1 MPIDP
6 SETDPAARMQSDAFD
21 PASNHLDA
29 RIEVVRF
36 RLLWRHHQVVVT
48 RHDTGAVEL
57 RVDANTRA
65 QAGRLLAKVHSDLH
79 SKSVIQFFREW
90 RVIS

>member
-1 MPIDP
+1 MAI
-6 SETDPAARMQSDAFD
+6 DPAASMQSDAFD

-29 RIEVVRF
+29 RIDTVRTWTL
-36 RLLWRHHQVVVT
+36 RRRHELVVT

-57 RVDANTRA
+57 RIDAGKPE
-65 QAGRLLAKVHSDLH
+65 QAGRLLARVHDDLH
-79 SKSVIQFFREW
+79 SKTVMEFFREW

>member
-1 MPIDP
+1 MAI
-6 SETDPAARMQSDAFD
+6 DPAASMQSDAFD

-29 RIEVVRF
+29 RIEIVRTRF
-36 RLLWRHHQVVVT
+36 LRRRRELVVT

-57 RVDANTRA
+57 RVEAGDQA
-65 QAGRLLAKVHSDLH
+65 QAGRLLAQAHGELH
-79 SKSVIQFFREW
+79 SKTVMEFFREW

>member
-1 MPIDP
+1 MAIDP
-6 SETDPAARMQSDAFD
+6 ASSMQSDAFD

-29 RIEVVRF
+29 RIDTVRTWAL
-36 RLLWRHHQVVVT
+36 RRRRELVVT

-57 RVDANTRA
+57 RTDAGKPE
-65 QAGRLLAKVHSDLH
+65 QAGRLLAKAHNDLH
-79 SKSVIQFFREW
+79 SKTVMEFFREW

>member
-1 MPIDP
+1 M
-6 SETDPAARMQSDAFD
+6 SVDPAASMQSDAFD

-29 RIEVVRF
+29 RIDITRTW
-36 RLLWRHHQVVVT
+36 LLRRRRELVVT

-57 RVDANTRA
+57 RTDAGGQD
-65 QAGRLLAKVHSDLH
+65 QAGRLLAKAHSDLH
-79 SKSVIQFFREW
+79 SKTVMEFFREW

>member
-1 MPIDP
+1 
-6 SETDPAARMQSDAFD
+6 MQSDAFD

-29 RIEVVRF
+29 RIEVVRT
-36 RLLWRHHQVVVT
+36 RLLLRRRELVVT

-57 RVDANTRA
+57 RVETGDQA
-65 QAGRLLAKVHSDLH
+65 QAGRLLAQAHSDLH
-79 SKSVIQFFREW
+79 SKTVMEFFREW